1 MAIRNG
7 LKELSVD
14 VVGECLDA
22 ARRIGA
28 RRAGSCEACQ

>member
-1 MAIRNG
+1 MAIRNS

-14 VVGECLDA
+14 IVGGYLDA

-28 RRAGSCEACQ
+28 RRAESCEACQ